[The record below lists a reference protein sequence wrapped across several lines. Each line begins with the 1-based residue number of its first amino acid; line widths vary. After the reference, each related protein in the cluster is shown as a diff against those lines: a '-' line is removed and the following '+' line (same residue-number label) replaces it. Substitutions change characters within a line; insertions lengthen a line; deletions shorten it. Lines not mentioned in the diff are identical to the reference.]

1 MSASPVADRI
11 RAKLQAAF
19 APLELD
25 LIDESSGHVGHA
37 GHRPDGESH
46 FRLRLASAQF
56 DGKSRLERQRMVHA
70 VLAEELAGRV
80 HALVLALQG
89 SSR

>member
-11 RAKLQAAF
+11 RTKLVAAF

-25 LIDESSGHVGHA
+25 IIDESSGHLGHA
-37 GHRPDGESH
+37 GYNPAGESH
-46 FRLRLASAQF
+46 FRVRLASAQF

-70 VLAEELAGRV
+70 VLAEELGGRV
-80 HALVLALQG
+80 HALVMVLQG
-89 SSR
+89 SDA